1 MDIYRTGRFIAELRH
16 ERGITQEELGEMLG
30 VSGKTVS
37 RWERGT
43 YMPDLSMIESLAEV
57 FSVTADELIAGK
69 RQSTKMPATNVENCG
84 VNDAER
90 LTDGKSDKESKRE
103 GEHEH
108 KSADA
113 FTLAERIAYFKRKW
127 RRDHAFE
134 FVVSALAVAAVFVCG
149 IVFDL
154 YPLGAGAVIAAVFLY
169 VRGRN
174 EMMKYVEDRAF
185 TEKCGDADSGG

>member
-1 MDIYRTGRFIAELRH
+1 MDIYKTGRFIAELRH
-16 ERGITQEELGEMLG
+16 ERGMTQEALGEMLG

-43 YMPDLSMIESLAEV
+43 YMPDLSMIESLADV

-69 RQSTKMPATNVENCG
+69 RQSTKISATNVENCG
-84 VNDAER
+84 AKDAER
-90 LTDGKSDKESKRE
+90 LKDSKSEKEIERE
-103 GEHEH
+103 RER

-113 FTLAERIAYFKRKW
+113 FTLSERIAYFKRKW
-127 RRDHAFE
+127 RRDHAFD

-149 IVFDL
+149 IEFDL
-154 YPLGAGAVIAAVFLY
+154 YPLGAGAIIAAVFLY
-169 VRGRN
+169 MRGRN

-185 TEKCGDADSGG
+185 TEKRGDNDSGG